1 MRCCFIILFLC
12 TTLGLKA
19 QVLINIQLPPSG
31 VVQKPQLWNL
41 MVTNTGKF
49 NISAHIN
56 LMMTSQSGQQIL
68 SAKSITY
75 NFPPGNTLL
84 NASSLA
90 PIQYAILTTDWIM
103 DAGQNG
109 FLPPG
114 IFQICYTLTPDDGSH
129 LASAVQCNTISIE
142 PLSPPRLIS
151 PEDRAQIDSNSIPQF
166 IWIPPAPL
174 NLFSNLTYDLYL
186 VQVDSF
192 QTAAEAVQM
201 NIPILYQ
208 QNISGNNLL
217 YPLSAPALQQDVK
230 YAWQVTAKNNQS
242 PVAVTETWMFTLK
255 KAPVKNTD
263 SSDLPFVRL
272 EKDDQSGYAI
282 VAGKL
287 KFAYTNEAADTV
299 WNVSFFDINSRQP
312 RTITSPMDSIPL
324 RNGLNLVQIDLTHNN
339 QFIDRHLY
347 LMEIRNSRQEVWRL
361 KFEFL
366 KPNH

>member
-1 MRCCFIILFLC
+1 MRFCFIILFLF

-19 QVLINIQLPPSG
+19 QMLIGIQLPPSG

-41 MVTNTGKF
+41 MITNTEKF
-49 NISAHIN
+49 SVSAHIN

-68 SAKSITY
+68 SAKTITY
-75 NFPPGNTLL
+75 NFPPGNTML
-84 NASSLA
+84 NASNLA
-90 PIQYAILTTDWIM
+90 PIQYAIVTTDWIL
-103 DAGQNG
+103 DASQNG

-114 IFQICYTLTPDDGSH
+114 IFQICYTLSPDDGAH
-129 LASAVQCNTISIE
+129 LGSAQQCNTISIE
-142 PLSPPRLIS
+142 PLSPPRLIT
-151 PEDRAQIDSNSIPQF
+151 PEDQSQIDTSSIPQF

-192 QTAAEAVQM
+192 QTPAEAVQM

-242 PVAVTETWMFTLK
+242 PVAVTETWVFTLK

-272 EKDDQSGYAI
+272 EKNDQSGYAI
-282 VAGKL
+282 SAGKL
-287 KFAYTNEAADTV
+287 KFAYTNEAADSV
-299 WNVSFFDINSRQP
+299 WNVSFFDISSRQP
-312 RTITSPMDSIPL
+312 MPIVVSMDSIPL
-324 RNGLNLVQIDLTHNN
+324 KNGLNLVQMDLTNN
-339 QFIDRHLY
+339 TQFINQHLY

-366 KPNH
+366 RPSN